1 MRRVLAVAG
10 AIAVIGVGTA
20 TAVAQSQMEMNAQ
33 AGSALQK
40 SDAQLN
46 AVYNKLRARIS
57 DAGKQKLLAAQQLWL
72 RFRDQ
77 ECEFETSGTLGGSIH
92 SMMVAVCL
100 TRLTDQRTRD
110 LDRLLNCQEGDLSCA
125 GL

>member
-1 MRRVLAVAG
+1 MGRVLAVAG
-10 AIAVIGVGTA
+10 AIAAIGGGS
-20 TAVAQSQMEMNAQ
+20 AVAQSQMELNAQ

-46 AVYNKLRARIS
+46 AVYNKLRAKIS
-57 DAGKQKLLAAQQLWL
+57 DAGKKSLHTAQQPWL

-77 ECEFETSGTLGGSIH
+77 ECEVETMGTVGGSIH
-92 SMMVAVCL
+92 SMMVAMCL
-100 TRLTDQRTRD
+100 TRLTDQRTKD

>member
-10 AIAVIGVGTA
+10 AIAAIVGGA
-20 TAVAQSQMEMNAQ
+20 AMAQSQMEMNAQ

-46 AVYNKLRARIS
+46 AVYNKLRARVS
-57 DAGKQKLLAAQQLWL
+57 DAGKQKLLAAQQSWL

-77 ECEFETSGTLGGSIH
+77 ECEFETSGTLGGPIR

-100 TRLTDQRTRD
+100 TRLTDQRTKD

>member
-1 MRRVLAVAG
+1 MRRVLAVVG
-10 AIAVIGVGTA
+10 AIALIGGG

-33 AGSALQK
+33 AGSALQQA
-40 SDAQLN
+40 DVRLN

-57 DAGKQKLLAAQQLWL
+57 DAGKQKLLGAQQSWL

-100 TRLTDQRTRD
+100 TRLTDQRTKD
-110 LDRLLNCQEGDLSCA
+110 LDRLLTCQEGDLSCA

>member
-10 AIAVIGVGTA
+10 AIAAIASG

-57 DAGKQKLLAAQQLWL
+57 DAGKQKLLAAQQSWL

-100 TRLTDQRTRD
+100 TRLTDQRTKD

>member
-10 AIAVIGVGTA
+10 AIAVIGGGA
-20 TAVAQSQMEMNAQ
+20 AMAQSQMEMNAQ

-46 AVYNKLRARIS
+46 AVYNKLRARIA
-57 DAGKQKLLAAQQLWL
+57 DAGKQKLQAAQQSWL

-100 TRLTDQRTRD
+100 TRLTDQRAKD

>member
-10 AIAVIGVGTA
+10 AIAVMGGG

-57 DAGKQKLLAAQQLWL
+57 DAGKQKLLAAQQSWL

-100 TRLTDQRTRD
+100 TRLTDQRTKD

>member
-1 MRRVLAVAG
+1 MRRVLAVA
-10 AIAVIGVGTA
+10 AVIAVIGGGA
-20 TAVAQSQMEMNAQ
+20 AVAQSQMELNAQ

-57 DAGKQKLLAAQQLWL
+57 DAGKQKLLAAQQSWL

-77 ECEFETSGTLGGSIH
+77 ECEFETMGTVGGSIH
-92 SMMVAVCL
+92 SMVVAICL
-100 TRLTDQRTRD
+100 TRLTDQRIKD
-110 LDRLLNCQEGDLSCA
+110 LEAQLNCQEGDLSC
-125 GL
+125 GGQ